1 MSIRVQDS
9 SLVYPYLK
17 VKNARLMIKCN
28 LIIWKL
34 KVQLVE
40 SFLIFNWN
48 FNFQLKFKNQYI
60 AALKYIHRNKQ
71 IIKMKYKN

>member
-28 LIIWKL
+28 LIVWKL

-40 SFLIFNWN
+40 SFLIFNW
-48 FNFQLKFKNQYI
+48 FKNQYI

-71 IIKMKYKN
+71 IINMKYKN